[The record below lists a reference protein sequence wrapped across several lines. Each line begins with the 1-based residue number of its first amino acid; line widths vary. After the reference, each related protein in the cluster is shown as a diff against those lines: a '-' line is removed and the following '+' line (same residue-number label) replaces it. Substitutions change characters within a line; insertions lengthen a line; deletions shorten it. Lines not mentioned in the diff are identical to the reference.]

1 MSEWLR
7 ALLSIAAVLALAAAL
22 RCWIAPPAW
31 WRGRR
36 RPAGRGEG
44 RLETLD
50 RVVLSPQHTLH
61 LVRVGDRALLIGSH
75 PAGCS
80 LLESLPA
87 EALRAAAPV
96 PEEQ

>member
-7 ALLSIAAVLALAAAL
+7 ALLSIAAVLALAVAL
-22 RCWIAPPAW
+22 RCRIAPPAW
-31 WRGRR
+31 WRARR
-36 RPAGRGEG
+36 RGARPGQG

-80 LLESLPA
+80 LLEALPA

-96 PEEQ
+96 KEER